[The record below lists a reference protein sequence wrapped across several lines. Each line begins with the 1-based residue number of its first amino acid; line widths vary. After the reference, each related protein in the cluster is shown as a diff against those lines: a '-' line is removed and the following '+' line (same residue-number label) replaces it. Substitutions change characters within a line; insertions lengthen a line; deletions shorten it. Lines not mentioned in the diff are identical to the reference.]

1 MTRQQEEA
9 VRRLREQQAG
19 VKEHSAPWV
28 VAQQLMDICR
38 HEPASAELIL
48 QDLDRPA
55 MSIVE
60 AEKKLKAYADAHK
73 TGNFACV
80 PPDEAD
86 RILREFYGLPAMDA
100 GEPAGRDALAE
111 QAGGFLD
118 LMDFLG

>member
-1 MTRQQEEA
+1 MNSQQEEA

-19 VKEHSAPWV
+19 VKEHSAPWM

-38 HEPASAELIL
+38 HEPASAGLIL
-48 QDLDRPA
+48 QDLDREG

-60 AEKKLKAYADAHK
+60 AEKKIKAYADAHK
-73 TGNFACV
+73 TGGFACV

-86 RILREFYGLPAMDA
+86 RILREFYGLPAM
-100 GEPAGRDALAE
+100 ENST
-111 QAGGFLD
+111 QASANDSEEKTGGFLD